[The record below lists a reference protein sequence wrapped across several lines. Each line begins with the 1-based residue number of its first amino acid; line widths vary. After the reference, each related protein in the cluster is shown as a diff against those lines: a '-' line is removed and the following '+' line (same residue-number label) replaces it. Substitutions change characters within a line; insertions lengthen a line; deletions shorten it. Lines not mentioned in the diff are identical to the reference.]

1 MFFGLNW
8 PFVGRKE
15 GKSRKKACKTNF
27 GDRRTPGPKP
37 EPGNLKPETGNLNPK
52 PETVS
57 RELRTEN

>member
-15 GKSRKKACKTNF
+15 EKTRKKACKTNF

-37 EPGNLKPETGNLNPK
+37 EPGNLNQET
-52 PETVS
+52 
-57 RELRTEN
+57 